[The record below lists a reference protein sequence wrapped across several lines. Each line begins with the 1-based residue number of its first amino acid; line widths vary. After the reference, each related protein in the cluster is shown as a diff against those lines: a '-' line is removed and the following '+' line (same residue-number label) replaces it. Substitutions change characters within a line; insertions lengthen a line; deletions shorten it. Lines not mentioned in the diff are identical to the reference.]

1 MARERVQAQEA
12 EKLSLKSLP
21 RIWWSRIQTQVSL
34 SSQSLSETCSFGTSL
49 GLSRKSGDMPNRT
62 ELPPGR
68 DCSFVHLRVRM
79 PAHSFWTESSEGSQR
94 PLEGGRGPRT
104 SSNNGFWDART
115 PGTWEMSEVN
125 QERGSQWGNCQEHAL
140 PPTPACAPGG
150 GSRCVSPAGGGW
162 SPQGQVHPPL
172 QGLEAGSR
180 GLMRAAQAHPGPAR
194 PQPWRFQWVL
204 HLCANNY

>member
-34 SSQSLSETCSFGTSL
+34 SSQSLSETRSFGKSL
-49 GLSRKSGDMPNRT
+49 GLSRSGDMPNRT

-150 GSRCVSPAGGGW
+150 LPLRQPPGRWLEPSRPSASSPPGPGSREQGAHEGRSGTPRSRTAPAMEI
-162 SPQGQVHPPL
+162 SM
-172 QGLEAGSR
+172 GSTS
-180 GLMRAAQAHPGPAR
+180 
-194 PQPWRFQWVL
+194 
-204 HLCANNY
+204 LC